1 MEQLANIEPTIE
13 LQLNNNKFGTQRND
27 FDEFFLEAVEKAF
40 SMLGNHSKELM
51 YRYLENKCGVNKKNL
66 PNKVDLF
73 SQAIEAVFGQSSRL
87 IEIKIMRTLHEKV
100 PTFTYSG
107 KKASNLSF
115 VNYVEA
121 FRLFL

>member
-1 MEQLANIEPTIE
+1 MQQLANIEPTIE
-13 LQLNNNKFGTQRND
+13 LQLNIDELKKQGCN
-27 FDEFFLEAVEKAF
+27 FDEFFLEAVDKAF

-51 YRYLENKCGVNKKNL
+51 YRYLENKCGVDKENI
-66 PNKVDLF
+66 PHKVDLF
-73 SQAIEAVFGQSSRL
+73 SQTIEAIFGQSSKI
-87 IEIKIMRTLHEKV
+87 IEMKIMRTLHEKV
-100 PTFTYSG
+100 PTFIYSE